1 MRKSITSKLN
11 MIVFCQRKPKKRTEI
26 HVHAVEAART
36 FNSENGK
43 LFFKM
48 IAAALL

>member
-1 MRKSITSKLN
+1 M
-11 MIVFCQRKPKKRTEI
+11 EI

-43 LFFKM
+43 LFFK
-48 IAAALL
+48 IKAAALL